1 MIARSLSLS
10 GTHHD
15 LTDADCPLLYQC
27 RWADPDK
34 QRFELRCRN
43 EGVIKVCEK
52 IEEVQCELK
61 NVLEARH
68 SELL

>member
-1 MIARSLSLS
+1 MDFDRTLFLS

-27 RWADPDK
+27 RWADSDK

-43 EGVIKVCEK
+43 EGVIKVRCKIGIEK
-52 IEEVQCELK
+52 RSRSQ
-61 NVLEARH
+61 A
-68 SELL
+68 

>member
-1 MIARSLSLS
+1 MDFDRTLFLS

-43 EGVIKVCEK
+43 EGVIKVRCKKGIEK
-52 IEEVQCELK
+52 RSRSQ
-61 NVLEARH
+61 A
-68 SELL
+68 